1 MAIGSG
7 LGAQL
12 GIAPEPPGTYGTYVA
27 PTRFIEFTKESLA
40 LKKTTAQSSGIAAG
54 RLLPLSSRRVVTRRE
69 AQGSIDLEI
78 ANKGMG
84 LLIQALMG
92 TTVTPV
98 QQGAGPA
105 YLQTHT
111 LADTAGKSLTI
122 QKGVPLT
129 TGTVTKKNFLGCKV
143 TSGEFSCEVGQM
155 LNGSFE
161 FDGRDVEETS
171 ALAAASYSNMS
182 PFNFAQMGIKTG
194 SFGTETALDNIRKVS
209 CKIERPQ
216 DVERFYANASALK
229 KEPISNDQVKISGSL
244 ESDYGATTLD
254 DLHTTDGATSLVWE
268 FTGPLIAATFYET
281 FRLTLPAIKI
291 DEGPP
296 VVDGF
301 GVVKP
306 SFNYVGLYDG
316 TNMPKIE
323 LISTDTTV

>member
-12 GIAPEPPGTYGTYVA
+12 GIAPEVTYGTYVA
-27 PTRFIEFTKESLA
+27 PTKFIEVTKESLV
-40 LKKTTAQSSGIAAG
+40 LKKTTAQSAGIAAG
-54 RLLPLSSRRVVTRRE
+54 RLLALSSRRVLTRRE
-69 AQGSIDLEI
+69 ASGSIDLEI
-78 ANKGMG
+78 TNKSMG
-84 LLIQALMG
+84 PLLQALMG

-98 QQGAGPA
+98 QQGAGTA

-129 TGTVTKKNFLGCKV
+129 TGTVTRKNFLGCKV
-143 TSGEFSCEVGQM
+143 TSAEFSCEVGGM
-155 LNGSFE
+155 LTGSFE
-161 FDGRDVEETS
+161 FDGKDCEETS
-171 ALAAASYSNMS
+171 VLAAASYASMS
-182 PFNFAQMGIKTG
+182 PFHFGQMAVKVG
-194 SFGTETALDNIRKVS
+194 SFGTETALDGIRKVS

-216 DVERFYANASALK
+216 EVERFYAGQAGLK

-244 ESDYGATTLD
+244 ESDYVATTLD
-254 DLHTTDGATSLVWE
+254 DLHTSDGATSLVWE
-268 FTGPLIAATFYET
+268 FVGANIATTFYDT
-281 FRLTLPAIKI
+281 FRITLPAIHL

-306 SFNYVGLYDG
+306 TFNFVGLYDG
-316 TNMPKIE
+316 TNQPKIE
-323 LISTDTTV
+323 YISTDVTL